1 MLASIAEHE
10 HYRQKSIIIYCL
22 PHSVGADIK
31 HQKMKT
37 LVLNTLGKEVSEQ
50 ITALIKDKE
59 VEIVDTSDMKIAHC
73 MGCNQCWLKTPG
85 ICAYKDDYEIILK
98 KLVQADNLWIVS
110 DTRFGFLD
118 YKGKRLM
125 DRIMP
130 MLNMT
135 IGFRDGWMR
144 HELRYHPLNIGLLY
158 KGDADQMMMEDW
170 CKRTS
175 VNIGGQSL
183 GAIELASPP
192 TPLPKRGEKR
202 VLQEKTPTAKLPAP
216 LSLGEGLGVRPHLVI
231 INGSP
236 RVAKFSNTDK
246 IIHSFVKGLEGT
258 GITWELHNLSNRK
271 EWDAAREAFLS
282 HERILIA
289 FPLYVE
295 CIPSLMLE
303 FLESL
308 PSERRQPTQLS
319 FLLHGGMDEGY
330 EFRFCER
337 ILQGLPAQLGCSFG
351 GTLIHG
357 GSFGIRTREDA
368 IKAKI
373 VAPYE
378 KMGCLFAQNGSF
390 LTPEAKKFTGPEQY
404 PWLVRKMV
412 SLLFLK
418 KVNKGFEDFAKS
430 WGCTRPLDDKPY
442 S

>member
-1 MLASIAEHE
+1 
-10 HYRQKSIIIYCL
+10 
-22 PHSVGADIK
+22 
-31 HQKMKT
+31 MKT

-50 ITALIKDKE
+50 IKALIKDKE
-59 VEIVDTSDMKIAHC
+59 VEIIETSGMKIAHC

-85 ICAYKDDYEIILK
+85 ICAIKDDYEEIIK
-98 KLVQADNLWIVS
+98 KLVETENLWIVS
-110 DTRFGFLD
+110 ETRFGFLD
-118 YKGKRLM
+118 YKGKRVM
-125 DRIMP
+125 DRIVP

-135 IGFRDGWMR
+135 VGFRDGWMR
-144 HELRYHPLNIGLLY
+144 HEMRYHPLNIGLLY
-158 KGDADQMMMEDW
+158 KGDADQTMMEDW
-170 CKRTS
+170 CQRTA

-183 GAIELASPP
+183 GAIALQVKS
-192 TPLPKRGEKR
+192 EKCKMKSEA
-202 VLQEKTPTAKLPAP
+202 VVSLNNKL
-216 LSLGEGLGVRPHLVI
+216 SHLVI

-308 PSERRQPTQLS
+308 PSERRQPAQLS

-337 ILQGLPAQLGCSFG
+337 ILQGLPAQLGCSFR

-378 KMGCLFAQNGSF
+378 KMGRLFAQNGSF

-418 KVNKGFEDFAKS
+418 KVNEGFEDFAKS
-430 WGCTRPLDDKPY
+430 WGCTRPLNDKPY
-442 S
+442 SEK

>member
-1 MLASIAEHE
+1 MI
-10 HYRQKSIIIYCL
+10 R
-22 PHSVGADIK
+22 
-31 HQKMKT
+31 
-37 LVLNTLGKEVSEQ
+37 
-50 ITALIKDKE
+50 ALIPNQE
-59 VEIVDTSDMKIAHC
+59 VEIIDTSDMKIAHC

-85 ICAYKDDYEIILK
+85 ICAIKDDYESILK
-98 KLVQADNLWIVS
+98 KLVQAENLWLAS

-118 YKGKRLM
+118 YRGKRMM

-135 IGFRDGWMR
+135 VGFRDGWMR
-144 HELRYHPLNIGLLY
+144 HEMRYHSLNIGLLY
-158 KGDADQMMMEDW
+158 KGDADQTMMEDW
-170 CKRTS
+170 CKRTAA
-175 VNIGGQSL
+175 NIGGHSL
-183 GAIELASPP
+183 GAIAL
-192 TPLPKRGEKR
+192 EKNPER
-202 VLQEKTPTAKLPAP
+202 IQHPQ
-216 LSLGEGLGVRPHLVI
+216 LSTLNSQLSHLVI

-246 IIHSFVKGLEGT
+246 IIHSFAKGLEET
-258 GITWELHNLSNRK
+258 GITWELHNLSNHK

-282 HERILIA
+282 HEHILIA

-295 CIPSLMLE
+295 CVPSLMLE
-303 FLESL
+303 FLETL
-308 PSERRQPTQLS
+308 PTARKQPGELS
-319 FLLHGGMDEGY
+319 FLLHGGMDEGN

-337 ILQGLPAQLGCSFG
+337 ILQRLPAQLGCSYG

-368 IKAKI
+368 IKAKL

-378 KMGCLFAQNGSF
+378 KMGRLFAQNGNF

-430 WGCTRPLDDKPY
+430 WGCTRPLNDKPH
-442 S
+442 SDK

>member
-1 MLASIAEHE
+1 VYFCSPL
-10 HYRQKSIIIYCL
+10 KFL
-22 PHSVGADIK
+22 D
-31 HQKMKT
+31 KT
-37 LVLNTLGKEVSEQ
+37 MDLVLNTLGTSIDNDMICSLLPDK
-50 ITALIKDKE
+50 KE
-59 VEIVDTSDMKIAHC
+59 VEIIDTSDMKITHC

-85 ICAYKDDYEIILK
+85 ICAIKDDYEVILK
-98 KLVQADNLWIVS
+98 KLIQADNLWLVS

-118 YKGKRLM
+118 HKGKRMM

-144 HELRYHPLNIGLLY
+144 HELRYHALNIGLLY
-158 KGDADQMMMEDW
+158 KGNAEQTMMEDW
-170 CKRTS
+170 CKRTAA
-175 VNIGGQSL
+175 NIGGHSL
-183 GAIELASPP
+183 GAIPIDAASD
-192 TPLPKRGEKR
+192 T
-202 VLQEKTPTAKLPAP
+202 VQNSKLST
-216 LSLGEGLGVRPHLVI
+216 LNSKLTHLVI

-246 IIHSFVKGLEGT
+246 IIHSFAKGLEET

-271 EWDAAREAFLS
+271 EWDAARESFLT
-282 HERILIA
+282 HERTLIA

-295 CIPSLMLE
+295 CVPGLMLE
-303 FLESL
+303 FLETL
-308 PSERRQPTQLS
+308 PTERQQPGELS
-319 FLLHGGMDEGY
+319 FLLHGGMDEGN
-330 EFRFCER
+330 EFRLCER
-337 ILQGLPAQLGCSFG
+337 FLKRLPAQLGCSFG

-373 VAPYE
+373 VTPYE
-378 KMGCLFAQNGSF
+378 KMGRLFAQNGNF

-430 WGCTRPLDDKPY
+430 WGCTRPLNDKPY
-442 S
+442 SEK

>member
-1 MLASIAEHE
+1 
-10 HYRQKSIIIYCL
+10 
-22 PHSVGADIK
+22 
-31 HQKMKT
+31 
-37 LVLNTLGKEVSEQ
+37 
-50 ITALIKDKE
+50 
-59 VEIVDTSDMKIAHC
+59 
-73 MGCNQCWLKTPG
+73 
-85 ICAYKDDYEIILK
+85 
-98 KLVQADNLWIVS
+98 
-110 DTRFGFLD
+110 
-118 YKGKRLM
+118 M

-158 KGDADQMMMEDW
+158 MGDAEQSMMEDW
-170 CKRTS
+170 CKRTAA
-175 VNIGGQSL
+175 NIGGQSL
-183 GAIELASPP
+183 GTIALPDTFEQ
-192 TPLPKRGEKR
+192 PLNS
-202 VLQEKTPTAKLPAP
+202 KLSIDFVECFAF
-216 LSLGEGLGVRPHLVI
+216 LNSQLTHLVI

-236 RVAKFSNTDK
+236 RVAKYSNTDK
-246 IIHSFVKGLEGT
+246 IIHSFVKGLEEA

-271 EWDAAREAFLS
+271 EWDTAREAFLT

-295 CIPSLMLE
+295 CIPSMMLE
-303 FLESL
+303 FLGTL
-308 PSERRQPTQLS
+308 PSERKQPAQLS
-319 FLLHGGMDEGY
+319 FLLHGGMDEGN

-337 ILQGLPAQLGCSFG
+337 ILQGLPAQFGCSYG

-368 IKAKI
+368 VKTKI

-378 KMGCLFAQNGSF
+378 KMGRLFAQQGNF

-442 S
+442 SDK

>member
-1 MLASIAEHE
+1 
-10 HYRQKSIIIYCL
+10 
-22 PHSVGADIK
+22 
-31 HQKMKT
+31 MKT

-50 ITALIKDKE
+50 IKALIKDKE
-59 VEIVDTSDMKIAHC
+59 VEIIETSGMKIAHC

-85 ICAYKDDYEIILK
+85 ICAIKDDYEEIIK
-98 KLVQADNLWIVS
+98 KLVETENLWIVS

-118 YKGKRLM
+118 YKGKRVM
-125 DRIMP
+125 DRIVP

-135 IGFRDGWMR
+135 VGFRDGWMR
-144 HELRYHPLNIGLLY
+144 HEMRYHPLNIGLLY
-158 KGDADQMMMEDW
+158 KGDADQTMMEDW
-170 CKRTS
+170 CQRTA

-183 GAIELASPP
+183 GAIALQVKS
-192 TPLPKRGEKR
+192 EKCKMKSEA
-202 VLQEKTPTAKLPAP
+202 VVSLNNKL
-216 LSLGEGLGVRPHLVI
+216 SHLVI

-308 PSERRQPTQLS
+308 PSERRQPAQLS

-378 KMGCLFAQNGSF
+378 KMGRLFAQNGSF

-430 WGCTRPLDDKPY
+430 WGCTRPLNDKPY
-442 S
+442 SEK

>member
-1 MLASIAEHE
+1 
-10 HYRQKSIIIYCL
+10 
-22 PHSVGADIK
+22 
-31 HQKMKT
+31 MKT
-37 LVLNTLGKEVSEQ
+37 LVLNTLGNDYTEQ
-50 ITALIKDKE
+50 IKTLIKDKE

-85 ICAYKDDYEIILK
+85 ICAIKDDYEEIIK
-98 KLVQADNLWIVS
+98 KLVETENLWIVS
-110 DTRFGFLD
+110 DTHFGFLD
-118 YKGKRLM
+118 YKGKRVM
-125 DRIMP
+125 DRIVP

-135 IGFRDGWMR
+135 VGFRDGWMR
-144 HELRYHPLNIGLLY
+144 HEMRYHPLNIGLLY
-158 KGDADQMMMEDW
+158 KGDADQAMMEDW
-170 CKRTS
+170 CKRTAA
-175 VNIGGQSL
+175 NIGGHSL
-183 GAIELASPP
+183 GAIALQVKS
-192 TPLPKRGEKR
+192 EKCKMKSED
-202 VLQEKTPTAKLPAP
+202 VVSLNSKL
-216 LSLGEGLGVRPHLVI
+216 SHLVI

-246 IIHSFVKGLEGT
+246 IIHSFVKGLEEA
-258 GITWELHNLSNRK
+258 GITGELHNLSNRK

-308 PSERRQPTQLS
+308 PSERRQPAQLS

-337 ILQGLPAQLGCSFG
+337 ILQGLPAQLGCRFG

-368 IKAKI
+368 VKAKI

-378 KMGCLFAQNGSF
+378 KMGRLFAQNGNF

>member
-1 MLASIAEHE
+1 
-10 HYRQKSIIIYCL
+10 
-22 PHSVGADIK
+22 
-31 HQKMKT
+31 MKT
-37 LVLNTLGKEVSEQ
+37 LVLNTLGKEVSKQ
-50 ITALIKDKE
+50 IKTLIKDKE
-59 VEIVDTSDMKIAHC
+59 VEIVDTSNMKIAHC

-85 ICAYKDDYEIILK
+85 ICAIKDDYEEIIK
-98 KLVQADNLWIVS
+98 KLVETESLWIVS
-110 DTRFGFLD
+110 DTHFGFLD
-118 YKGKRLM
+118 YKGKRVM
-125 DRIMP
+125 DRIVP

-144 HELRYHPLNIGLLY
+144 HEVRYHPLNTGLLY
-158 KGDADQMMMEDW
+158 KGDADQAMMEDW
-170 CKRTS
+170 CKRTA
-175 VNIGGQSL
+175 VNIGGHSL
-183 GAIELASPP
+183 GAIALQVKS
-192 TPLPKRGEKR
+192 EKCKMKSEA
-202 VLQEKTPTAKLPAP
+202 VVSLNSKL
-216 LSLGEGLGVRPHLVI
+216 SHLVI

-271 EWDAAREAFLS
+271 EWDAAREAVLS

-308 PSERRQPTQLS
+308 PSERNQPCQIS
-319 FLLHGGMDEGY
+319 FLLHGGMDEGN
-330 EFRFCER
+330 EFRFCEQ

-368 IKAKI
+368 VKAKI

-378 KMGCLFAQNGSF
+378 KMGRLFAQSGNF

-412 SLLFLK
+412 SLLFMK

-430 WGCTRPLDDKPY
+430 WGCTRSLDDKPY
-442 S
+442 IDE

>member
-1 MLASIAEHE
+1 
-10 HYRQKSIIIYCL
+10 
-22 PHSVGADIK
+22 
-31 HQKMKT
+31 MKT
-37 LVLNTLGKEVSEQ
+37 LVLNTLGNDHTEQ
-50 ITALIKDKE
+50 IKALIKDKE

-85 ICAYKDDYEIILK
+85 ICTIKDDYEVILK
-98 KLVQADNLWIVS
+98 KLVEADNLWIVS
-110 DTRFGFLD
+110 DTEFGFLD

-135 IGFRDGWMR
+135 VGFLDGWMR

-158 KGDADQMMMEDW
+158 KGTADQSLMEDW
-170 CKRTS
+170 CKRTAA
-175 VNIGGQSL
+175 NIGGQSL
-183 GAIELASPP
+183 GAIALTETPDQVGGDGPVMPGPDRAS
-192 TPLPKRGEKR
+192 
-202 VLQEKTPTAKLPAP
+202 
-216 LSLGEGLGVRPHLVI
+216 HLVI

-295 CIPSLMLE
+295 CIPGLMLE
-303 FLESL
+303 FLGTL
-308 PSERRQPTQLS
+308 PSLRKQPAQLS
-319 FLLHGGMDEGY
+319 FLLHGGMDEGN

-337 ILQGLPAQLGCSFG
+337 ILQGLPEQFGCSYG
-351 GTLIHG
+351 GTLIKG

-368 IKAKI
+368 VKAKI

-378 KMGCLFAQNGSF
+378 KMGRMFVQSGNF
-390 LTPEAKKFTGPEQY
+390 FTPEAKKFTGPEQY

-412 SLLFLK
+412 SLLFMK

-442 S
+442 C

>member
-1 MLASIAEHE
+1 
-10 HYRQKSIIIYCL
+10 
-22 PHSVGADIK
+22 
-31 HQKMKT
+31 MKT
-37 LVLNTLGKEVSEQ
+37 LVLNTLGKDYTEQ

-59 VEIVDTSDMKIAHC
+59 VEIVDTSDMKIVHC

-118 YKGKRLM
+118 YKGKRVM
-125 DRIMP
+125 DRIVP
-130 MLNMT
+130 MLNMNV
-135 IGFRDGWMR
+135 GFRDGWMR
-144 HELRYHPLNIGLLY
+144 HEMRYHPLNIGLLY
-158 KGDADQMMMEDW
+158 KGDAGQMMMEDW
-170 CKRTS
+170 CKRTAA
-175 VNIGGQSL
+175 NIGGQSL
-183 GAIELASPP
+183 GAIALQVKS
-192 TPLPKRGEKR
+192 EKCKMKSEA
-202 VLQEKTPTAKLPAP
+202 VVSLNSKL
-216 LSLGEGLGVRPHLVI
+216 SHLVI

-246 IIHSFVKGLEGT
+246 IIHSFVKGLEET

-308 PSERRQPTQLS
+308 PSERRQPAQLS
-319 FLLHGGMDEGY
+319 FLLHGGMDEGF

-337 ILQGLPAQLGCSFG
+337 ILQGLPVQLGCSFG

-368 IKAKI
+368 VRAKI

-378 KMGCLFAQNGSF
+378 KMGRLFAQNGNF
-390 LTPEAKKFTGPEQY
+390 LTQEAKKFTGPEQY

-430 WGCTRPLDDKPY
+430 WGCTRPLNDKPY
-442 S
+442 SE

>member
-1 MLASIAEHE
+1 
-10 HYRQKSIIIYCL
+10 
-22 PHSVGADIK
+22 
-31 HQKMKT
+31 MKT

-50 ITALIKDKE
+50 IKALIKDKE
-59 VEIVDTSDMKIAHC
+59 VEIIETSGMKIAHC

-85 ICAYKDDYEIILK
+85 ICAIKDDYEEIIK
-98 KLVQADNLWIVS
+98 KLVETENLWIVS

-118 YKGKRLM
+118 YKGKRVM
-125 DRIMP
+125 DRIVP

-135 IGFRDGWMR
+135 VGFRDGWMR
-144 HELRYHPLNIGLLY
+144 HEMRYHPLNIGLLY
-158 KGDADQMMMEDW
+158 KGDADQTMMEDW
-170 CKRTS
+170 CQRTA

-183 GAIELASPP
+183 GAIALQVKS
-192 TPLPKRGEKR
+192 EKCKMKSEA
-202 VLQEKTPTAKLPAP
+202 VVSLNNKL
-216 LSLGEGLGVRPHLVI
+216 SHLVI

-308 PSERRQPTQLS
+308 PSERRQPAQLS
-319 FLLHGGMDEGY
+319 FLLHGGMDEGF

-337 ILQGLPAQLGCSFG
+337 ILQGLPAQLGCRFG

-368 IKAKI
+368 VKAKI

-378 KMGCLFAQNGSF
+378 KMGRLFAQNGNF

>member
-1 MLASIAEHE
+1 
-10 HYRQKSIIIYCL
+10 
-22 PHSVGADIK
+22 
-31 HQKMKT
+31 MKA
-37 LVLNTLGKEVSEQ
+37 LVLNTLGNDHTEQ
-50 ITALIKDKE
+50 IQALIKDKE
-59 VEIVDTSDMKIAHC
+59 VEIIDTSDMKIAHC

-85 ICAYKDDYEIILK
+85 ICAIKDDYEVILK
-98 KLVQADNLWIVS
+98 KLVGADNLWIVS

-135 IGFRDGWMR
+135 VGFRDGWMR

-158 KGDADQMMMEDW
+158 TGTADLTLMEDW
-170 CKRTS
+170 CKRTAA
-175 VNIGGQSL
+175 NIGGQSL
-183 GAIELASPP
+183 GAIALTEPPDQVGGDGPVMPGPDRAS
-192 TPLPKRGEKR
+192 
-202 VLQEKTPTAKLPAP
+202 
-216 LSLGEGLGVRPHLVI
+216 HLVI

-246 IIHSFVKGLEGT
+246 IIHSFAKGLEET

-271 EWDAAREAFLS
+271 EWDAAREAFLT
-282 HERILIA
+282 HEHILIA

-295 CIPSLMLE
+295 CIPGLMLE
-303 FLESL
+303 FLGTL
-308 PSERRQPTQLS
+308 PSERKQPAQLS
-319 FLLHGGMDEGY
+319 FLLHGGMDEGN

-337 ILQGLPAQLGCSFG
+337 ILQGLPAQFGCIYG
-351 GTLIHG
+351 GTLIKG
-357 GSFGIRTREDA
+357 GSFGIRTRDDA
-368 IKAKI
+368 VKAKI

-378 KMGCLFAQNGSF
+378 KMGRLFAQSGNF
-390 LTPEAKKFTGPEQY
+390 FTPEAKKFTGPEQY

-412 SLLFLK
+412 SLLFMK

-442 S
+442 SEI

>member
-1 MLASIAEHE
+1 
-10 HYRQKSIIIYCL
+10 
-22 PHSVGADIK
+22 
-31 HQKMKT
+31 MKT
-37 LVLNTLGKEVSEQ
+37 LVLNTLGNDYTEQ
-50 ITALIKDKE
+50 IKALIKDKE
-59 VEIVDTSDMKIAHC
+59 VEIVDTSDMKIVHC

-85 ICAYKDDYEIILK
+85 ICAIKDDYEEIIK
-98 KLVQADNLWIVS
+98 KLVETENLWIVS

-170 CKRTS
+170 CKRTA

-183 GAIELASPP
+183 GAIAL
-192 TPLPKRGEKR
+192 
-202 VLQEKTPTAKLPAP
+202 
-216 LSLGEGLGVRPHLVI
+216 LSHLVI

-308 PSERRQPTQLS
+308 PSERRKPAQLS
-319 FLLHGGMDEGY
+319 FLLHGGMDEGN

-337 ILQGLPAQLGCSFG
+337 ILQGLPAQFGCRFG

-368 IKAKI
+368 VKAKI

-378 KMGCLFAQNGSF
+378 KMGRLFAQNENF

-418 KVNKGFEDFAKS
+418 KVNNGFEDFAKS

>member
-1 MLASIAEHE
+1 M
-10 HYRQKSIIIYCL
+10 R
-22 PHSVGADIK
+22 
-31 HQKMKT
+31 T
-37 LVLNTLGKEVSEQ
+37 LVLNTLGNEYTEQ
-50 ITALIKDKE
+50 IKTLIKDKE
-59 VEIVDTSDMKIAHC
+59 MEIVDTSGMKIEHC

-85 ICAYKDDYEIILK
+85 ICAIKDDYEEIIK
-98 KLVQADNLWIVS
+98 KLVETENLWIVS
-110 DTRFGFLD
+110 DTRFEFLD
-118 YKGKRLM
+118 YKGKRVM
-125 DRIMP
+125 DRIVP

-135 IGFRDGWMR
+135 VGFRDGWIR
-144 HELRYHPLNIGLLY
+144 HEVRYHPLNIGVLY
-158 KGDADQMMMEDW
+158 KGDADQAMMEDW
-170 CKRTS
+170 CKRTAA
-175 VNIGGQSL
+175 NIGGHSL
-183 GAIELASPP
+183 GAIALQVKS
-192 TPLPKRGEKR
+192 EKCKMKSEA
-202 VLQEKTPTAKLPAP
+202 VVSLNSKLY
-216 LSLGEGLGVRPHLVI
+216 HLVI

-236 RVAKFSNTDK
+236 RMAKFSNTNK

-308 PSERRQPTQLS
+308 PSERSLPTQLS
-319 FLLHGGMDEGY
+319 FLLHGGMDEGN

-368 IKAKI
+368 VKAKI

-378 KMGCLFAQNGSF
+378 KMGRLFAQSGNF

-404 PWLVRKMV
+404 PWLIRKMV
-412 SLLFLK
+412 SLLFMK

-442 S
+442 IDE

>member
-1 MLASIAEHE
+1 MN
-10 HYRQKSIIIYCL
+10 
-22 PHSVGADIK
+22 
-31 HQKMKT
+31 
-37 LVLNTLGKEVSEQ
+37 LVLNTIGASVDNDM
-50 ITALIKDKE
+50 ICPLIPDKKE
-59 VEIVDTSDMKIAHC
+59 VEIINTSDMKIAHC

-85 ICAYKDDYEIILK
+85 VCAIKDDYESILK

-118 YKGKRLM
+118 YKGKRVM
-125 DRIMP
+125 DRIVP

-135 IGFRDGWMR
+135 VGFRDGWMR
-144 HELRYHPLNIGLLY
+144 HEVRYHPLNIGLLY
-158 KGDADQMMMEDW
+158 KGDADQAMMEDW
-170 CKRTS
+170 CKRTA
-175 VNIGGQSL
+175 VNIGGHSL
-183 GAIELASPP
+183 GAIAFSNNA
-192 TPLPKRGEKR
+192 KRVIDDRGEKS
-202 VLQEKTPTAKLPAP
+202 VI
-216 LSLGEGLGVRPHLVI
+216 SGRPEHLVI

-236 RVAKFSNTDK
+236 RVAKFSNTEK
-246 IIHSFVKGLEGT
+246 IIHSFVKGLEEAGV
-258 GITWELHNLSNRK
+258 TWELHHLSNRN
-271 EWDAAREAFLS
+271 EWDAAREAYLDNK
-282 HERILIA
+282 RTLIA

-295 CIPSLMLE
+295 CVPSLMLE
-303 FLESL
+303 FLETL
-308 PSERRQPTQLS
+308 PVVHQQQGELS

-337 ILQGLPAQLGCSFG
+337 ILQGLPAQFGCSYG

-368 IKAKI
+368 VKAKI

-378 KMGCLFAQNGSF
+378 KMGRLFAQQGNF

-418 KVNKGFEDFAKS
+418 KVNGEFEQFAKD

-442 S
+442 SDK

>member
-1 MLASIAEHE
+1 
-10 HYRQKSIIIYCL
+10 
-22 PHSVGADIK
+22 
-31 HQKMKT
+31 MKT
-37 LVLNTLGKEVSEQ
+37 LVLNTLGKDYTEQ

-59 VEIVDTSDMKIAHC
+59 VEIVDTSDMKIVHC

-170 CKRTS
+170 CKRTAA
-175 VNIGGQSL
+175 NIGGQSF
-183 GAIELASPP
+183 GAIALQVKS
-192 TPLPKRGEKR
+192 EKCK
-202 VLQEKTPTAKLPAP
+202 VKSEAVVSLNNKL
-216 LSLGEGLGVRPHLVI
+216 SHLVI

-246 IIHSFVKGLEGT
+246 IIHSFVKGLEEA
-258 GITWELHNLSNRK
+258 GITWELRNLSSRK
-271 EWDAAREAFLS
+271 EWETAREAFLS

-295 CIPSLMLE
+295 CMPSMMLE
-303 FLESL
+303 FLETL
-308 PSERRQPTQLS
+308 PSERKQPAQLS
-319 FLLHGGMDEGY
+319 FLLHGGMDEGN

-368 IKAKI
+368 VKAKI

-378 KMGCLFAQNGSF
+378 KMGRLFAQNGNF
-390 LTPEAKKFTGPEQY
+390 LTGPEQY
-404 PWLVRKMV
+404 PWLVRKIV